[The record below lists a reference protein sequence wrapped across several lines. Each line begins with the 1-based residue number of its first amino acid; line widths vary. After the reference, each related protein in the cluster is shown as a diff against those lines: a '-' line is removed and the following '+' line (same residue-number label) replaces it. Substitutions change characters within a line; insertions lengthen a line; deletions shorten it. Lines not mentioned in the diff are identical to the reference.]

1 MTKSLHFWKGKYLSK
16 KGTIRVINTYVLSQM
31 FYDTET
37 QTPTD
42 DQIERIESE
51 IKKVYWK
58 NNQPNIRLDNLKMDY
73 NEGGLNLTDINSK
86 YGAQRVKWL
95 LESKNLPQDTIEN
108 FLVDEGLGYYKDEN
122 ITIKGF
128 DLLKYRVPV
137 DQIKNITP
145 FYEESLIIWYSIDP
159 IYNYKNNTDFQKDF
173 IWYNPLLTN
182 ENGDTF
188 EPIKSRGE
196 ILACKINTIYDTLNK
211 PFTQCKRVVS
221 NHVKKIKTSIE
232 KQNPHQSLID
242 EDGYIFYKNQDIPNN
257 ATNITN
263 NILKENDATAKEI
276 YTIIR
281 KNRLNPNKSWERK
294 WAKVLQ
300 RNEKDLEWE
309 KIWQTLHNSKVSYKI
324 QSTLWSQINKSY
336 LTNYSIN
343 KSNPQHPSICT
354 YCNQTQTEQHHIL
367 YCTTAEKVW
376 EHFKEI
382 LSKLS
387 DKPFNLEEKIFGIID
402 APKKSKEYLR
412 NFITFTI
419 RHVLINNRLY
429 TLNDE
434 NLIALS
440 NKTLREEIKYKYYRA
455 RCHGNLDNF
464 KQNFF

>member
-1 MTKSLHFWKGKYLSK
+1 M
-16 KGTIRVINTYVLSQM
+16 
-31 FYDTET
+31 
-37 QTPTD
+37 
-42 DQIERIESE
+42 
-51 IKKVYWK
+51 
-58 NNQPNIRLDNLKMDY
+58 
-73 NEGGLNLTDINSK
+73 
-86 YGAQRVKWL
+86 
-95 LESKNLPQDTIEN
+95 
-108 FLVDEGLGYYKDEN
+108 
-122 ITIKGF
+122 
-128 DLLKYRVPV
+128 
-137 DQIKNITP
+137 
-145 FYEESLIIWYSIDP
+145 
-159 IYNYKNNTDFQKDF
+159 
-173 IWYNPLLTN
+173 
-182 ENGDTF
+182 
-188 EPIKSRGE
+188 
-196 ILACKINTIYDTLNK
+196 ACKINTIYDTLNK

-221 NHVKKIKTSIE
+221 NHLKKIKTFIE
-232 KQNPHQSLID
+232 KQNLQQSHID
-242 EDGYIFYKNQDIPNN
+242 EDGFIFYKNQNSQNN
-257 ATNITN
+257 ASNITN
-263 NILKENDATAKEI
+263 NILKEKEATAKEI

-281 KNRLNPNKSWERK
+281 KNRLNPNKSWESK
-294 WAKVLQ
+294 WANVL
-300 RNEKDLEWE
+300 RKNEKDLDWE

-324 QSTLWSQINKSY
+324 QSTLWSQINRSY

-343 KSNPQHPSICT
+343 KSNSQHPSICT

-440 NKTLREEIKYKYYRA
+440 NKTLREEIKYNYYHA

-464 KQNFF
+464 KRNFLCDELIGRIENNELLLNF